1 MEITSM
7 QANKKILIPILLA
20 IFTISV
26 SISMDT
32 ASAVV
37 QPTIFVDENGND
49 GWSGKSAVWDGTDG
63 PKKTI
68 KNAIETVDSDGIVK
82 ISNGTYKESNIII
95 NKNMKIQGESKDSTV
110 IDAQYQNRIFT
121 ILSGVTV
128 DISNLKLANGQ
139 TSNSGGAINSKGSLT
154 ISNCAFTN
162 NKAPNYYGGAIQNLQ
177 GSLII
182 KDTTF
187 LSNVARV
194 SGAIDS
200 NRGTLIVE
208 NCYFKSNKATNGQGG
223 AMVNAQGSMNIKNTV
238 FSYNSATNGFGGV
251 FYNSKGSLGV
261 SNCTFYYNTGPQGG
275 AIYTEDS
282 VGWVYLT
289 NNVFVNNRATR
300 GAALYHCHGT
310 VVVTNN
316 TFTNNIATING
327 GAIYIDSTG
336 QPSVTKS
343 MIYFKKCS
351 FTNNQA
357 TTRHGGAIYSGGA
370 FEAKECTF
378 TGNSANYGAGGAIC
392 NAQGLFAVFSST
404 LSNNKATKGKGGALY
419 SNYGRIYVISNTF
432 YRNTGACTSGY
443 SGKGIYLWKTTATFK
458 SNRFI

>member
-1 MEITSM
+1 MK
-7 QANKKILIPILLA
+7 ANKKLLIPILLA

-26 SISMDT
+26 SFSINT
-32 ASAVV
+32 ASAAV
-37 QPTIFVDENGND
+37 QPTIYVDFNGND
-49 GWSGKSAVWDGTDG
+49 AWSGESSAWNGTDG

-68 KNAIETVDSDGIVK
+68 KSAIGTVSADGIVK

-95 NKNMKIQGESKDSTV
+95 SKNLKIQGESDDNTI
-110 IDAQYQNRIFT
+110 IDAQGQNRIFT
-121 ILSGVTV
+121 ILSGVRV
-128 DISNLKLANGQ
+128 DISNLKLQNGQ
-139 TSNSGGAINSKGSLT
+139 TSNSGGAINSKGSLSINDCT
-154 ISNCAFTN
+154 FYN
-162 NKAPNYYGGAIQNLQ
+162 NKAPYYYGGAIQNLQ
-177 GSLII
+177 GSLVI

-200 NRGTLIVE
+200 NRGTLVVD

-223 AMVNAQGSMNIKNTV
+223 AMVNAQGSMTIKNTV

-310 VVVTNN
+310 LVVTNN
-316 TFTNNIATING
+316 TFTGNIATING

-336 QPSVTKS
+336 QPSVSKS
-343 MIYFKKCS
+343 MIYFNKCS
-351 FTNNQA
+351 FTSNQA

-370 FEAKECTF
+370 FEAKECKF
-378 TGNSANYGAGGAIC
+378 NSNSANYGAGGAIC
-392 NAQGLFAVFSST
+392 NAQGLFST
-404 LSNNKATKGKGGALY
+404 VRSTFTYNKATKGKGGALY

-432 YRNTGACTSGY
+432 YRNSGASSSGY

-458 SNRFI
+458 YNRFI